1 MAAPSKTGMPI
12 GGGGRD
18 TTQLAIAAE
27 ELIKAACTHVDS
39 TSLTLGKDTVEG
51 LKKTVEGLKEV
62 LVGLAALKLSND
74 TKLNTLNQSIS
85 TLEEEIV
92 NTINIQSKVQKLQWA
107 ITNAGIN
114 TFEYYDK
121 KDNGYSYTMTTSTHF
136 TQAILLAFQRGEG
149 WYIDNRSMSP
159 YCTELYRSV
168 DAKVIEDGE
177 KQS

>member
-1 MAAPSKTGMPI
+1 MVAPSKTGVPI

-51 LKKTVEGLKEV
+51 LKEV
-62 LVGLAALKLSND
+62 SAGLAALKLSND

-85 TLEEEIV
+85 NLKEEIV
-92 NTINIQSKVQKLQWA
+92 NTINIQSKVQKMQWA

-114 TFEYYDK
+114 AFEYYNK
-121 KDNGYSYTMTTSTHF
+121 EYSGCRNTKTTSTRF
-136 TQAILLAFQRGEG
+136 TKEILFAFQRGVG